1 MDVIDLPKLSV
12 RLHGGIDPRRAL
24 DLAQVADAN
33 GFDSVWFA
41 ENPFNRGVLPAAS
54 ACAAATSRV
63 RIGIGVFNP
72 YNRHP
77 TLIAMEIGALDE
89 LAQGR
94 ARLGL
99 GSGIAA
105 ATERMG
111 LPADRP
117 LAAAR
122 DAITIVRA
130 LLAGEE
136 VDYAGRVFSARKV
149 KLDYKAPRADM
160 PLLMAARGEQAL
172 VLCGKIADG
181 LMISNLCPL
190 EFTRAA
196 VDVVCAAAR
205 AACRPAPADVVQYV
219 TCAARPDRLEDH
231 HLAKGAIGEMLP
243 SFWSLAQRV
252 PAAKSALLRAADLA
266 ESDFVAAVA
275 RLQAGEPPAQALD
288 DRFVAAFAIAG
299 SAEDCLVQARRYRA
313 AGASELALT
322 FVGSQPEADM
332 EYLVRAAGA
341 PREHASK
348 ISDGR
353 PHGVCGASCARADL
367 SALISAATLTKV
379 ATIRVPAR
387 MVPDKLPA
395 TFEWPP
401 RRRR

>member
-1 MDVIDLPKLSV
+1 MTDLPKLSV
-12 RLHGGIDPRRAL
+12 RLHGGLDPRRAL

-111 LPADRP
+111 LPADHP

-136 VDYAGRVFSARKV
+136 VDYSGRVFSARKV

-160 PLLMAARGEQAL
+160 PVLMAARGEQAL
-172 VLCGKIADG
+172 ALCGKIADG
-181 LMISNLCPL
+181 LMISNLCPP

-205 AACRPAPADVVQYV
+205 VAQRPAPADVVQYV
-219 TCAARPDRLEDH
+219 PCAARPDRAEAH
-231 HLAKGAIGEMLP
+231 RLAKAAIGEMLP

-252 PAAKSALLRAADLA
+252 QAAKLALLRAADLA
-266 ESDFVAAVA
+266 EADFLAAVA

-299 SAEDCLVQARRYRA
+299 SAEDCLAQARRYRA

-332 EYLVRAAGA
+332 EYLARAAA
-341 PREHASK
+341 M
-348 ISDGR
+348 GR
-353 PHGVCGASCARADL
+353 
-367 SALISAATLTKV
+367 
-379 ATIRVPAR
+379 
-387 MVPDKLPA
+387 
-395 TFEWPP
+395 
-401 RRRR
+401 